1 MPEFD
6 ASSGLDDHDAVNDS
20 LITLT
25 KIIYGLQA
33 VGIVFTIGLLLIAA
47 VILNYVKLDDVKG
60 TWLESHYRWQIR
72 TFWYGL
78 LWGIIAGITI
88 FIYLGFIILFANG
101 IWIIYRI
108 IKGWLQLIER
118 KIMYPN

>member
-108 IKGWLQLIER
+108 IKGWLRLIER

>member
-6 ASSGLDDHDAVNDS
+6 VSSGLDDHDAVNDS

-47 VILNYVKLDDVKG
+47 VILNYIKLDDVKG

-72 TFWYGL
+72 TL
-78 LWGIIAGITI
+78 
-88 FIYLGFIILFANG
+88 
-101 IWIIYRI
+101 
-108 IKGWLQLIER
+108 
-118 KIMYPN
+118 MYPN